1 MGKTISGVVF
11 HSNGMMETP
20 PPVVDPTCPRCSTLL
35 ERLTC
40 PPRMSIASWCFHRAG
55 DFSCPTCTKLQG
67 QGKLHRKARVAWYE
81 SNSGSKAHP
90 VGQKTPN
97 AFGLYD
103 MHGNVWQW
111 CRDV

>member
-1 MGKTISGVVF
+1 MGKLCTGVVF

-40 PPRMSIASWCFHRAG
+40 PPGMSIASWCFRRAG
-55 DFSCPTCTKLQG
+55 DFSCPTCTKLQA

-81 SNSGSKAHP
+81 SYFWRKA
-90 VGQKTPN
+90 
-97 AFGLYD
+97 A
-103 MHGNVWQW
+103 
-111 CRDV
+111 